1 MMIGL
6 YVRSKRSGRVARTAD
21 PTEKAEP
28 FLIHGHGDPE
38 PRDDQ
43 RLSLVRRPPL
53 SFRLLTADDELAFR
67 ALRLEALR
75 RHPEAFVPSYEEER
89 GIDPEVV
96 PPRPRSDWMTGGNFI
111 LGAYAFGWL
120 AGAIGVRRWPRRK
133 QRHKATLWLIYT
145 DPALRG
151 QGAGRKLLEQ
161 AIDLCRTDPELEVLH
176 LSVGSESQAARV
188 LYSSLGFESYGVE
201 PRAMKLE
208 DRYIDVE
215 LMALPVDEASA

>member
-1 MMIGL
+1 MI
-6 YVRSKRSGRVARTAD
+6 YAD
-21 PTEKAEP
+21 R
-28 FLIHGHGDPE
+28 DPE
-38 PRDDQ
+38 PHDDQ
-43 RLSLVRRPPL
+43 RLSLVRRPAL
-53 SFRLLTADDELAFR
+53 SFRMLTTEDELAFR

-89 GIDPEVV
+89 GIDPEVMPP

-120 AGAIGVRRWPRRK
+120 AGAVGVRRWPRRK

-151 QGAGRKLLEQ
+151 QGVGRKLLEQ
-161 AIDLCRTDPELEVLH
+161 AIDLCRSDPDLELLH

-188 LYSSLGFESYGVE
+188 LYISLGFQPYGME
-201 PRAMKLE
+201 PQAMKLE

-215 LMALPVDEASA
+215 LMSLSVSDESA

>member
-1 MMIGL
+1 
-6 YVRSKRSGRVARTAD
+6 
-21 PTEKAEP
+21 
-28 FLIHGHGDPE
+28 LIYAGPDPE
-38 PRDDQ
+38 PQDDQ
-43 RLSLVRRPPL
+43 RLSLVRRPAL
-53 SFRLLTADDELAFR
+53 SFRMLTAEDELTFR

-89 GIDPEVV
+89 GIDPEVIQS
-96 PPRPRSDWMTGGNFI
+96 PRPRSDWMTGGNFI

-120 AGAIGVRRWPRRK
+120 AGAVGVRRWPRRK

-161 AIDLCRTDPELEVLH
+161 AIDLCRSDPELELLH

-188 LYSSLGFESYGVE
+188 LYTSLGFEPYGME
-201 PRAMKLE
+201 PQAMKLE

-215 LMALPVDEASA
+215 LMSLSVRDETA

>member
-1 MMIGL
+1 MIYAG
-6 YVRSKRSGRVARTAD
+6 
-21 PTEKAEP
+21 P
-28 FLIHGHGDPE
+28 DPE
-38 PRDDQ
+38 PQDDQ
-43 RLSLVRRPPL
+43 RLSLVRRPAL
-53 SFRLLTADDELAFR
+53 SFRMLTAEDELAFR

-89 GIDPEVV
+89 GIDPEVI

-120 AGAIGVRRWPRRK
+120 AGAVGVRRWPRRK

-161 AIDLCRTDPELEVLH
+161 AIDLCRSDPELELLH
-176 LSVGSESQAARV
+176 LSVGSESLAARV
-188 LYSSLGFESYGVE
+188 LYTSLGFEPYGME
-201 PRAMKLE
+201 PQAMKLE

-215 LMALPVDEASA
+215 LMSLSVRDETA